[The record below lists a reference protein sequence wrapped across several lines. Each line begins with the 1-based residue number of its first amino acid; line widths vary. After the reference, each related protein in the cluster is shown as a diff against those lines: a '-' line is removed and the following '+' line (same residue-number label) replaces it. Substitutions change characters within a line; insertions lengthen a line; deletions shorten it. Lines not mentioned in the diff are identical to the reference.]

1 MKEILIKELSFLN
14 FKGLRDVTVTF
25 DGKQTTVSGENGA
38 GKSTI
43 FDGFTWLLFG
53 KNHKDKEQFGIKT
66 YDSNNNVIPKIPH
79 EVAATLLVDGE
90 EIKLRRCYIEK
101 WVKKR
106 GSAIEEFK
114 GHEQERFYNEVPC
127 NEAEWNAKIASICDE
142 RIFKFVTSP
151 TFFISQPKG
160 TQRELLFS
168 MAGNVSDAEIA
179 SGNAEFTQLLAD
191 TVNKTMDEYKREV
204 RAKISLIKDSVKG
217 IPSAI
222 EERRRDIFAEEDWEA
237 LEAELNE
244 KNAALANIEQQMLDA
259 SKAQQ
264 LADEQRTEILKQIN
278 ATNEAISQRSYAIV
292 DSVLAEHRKQIA
304 ERTALIDKAN
314 DLRRKIAR
322 QQQEKIEAQ
331 AAYDIANQQRD
342 KLVADYYAF
351 NKMTI
356 AIESEQ
362 MQVAEESFV
371 CPTCKRQYDIEDVE
385 RIQSQLQQNFIAG
398 KKKRLSEV
406 AKMITENETKGKEI
420 RAKRDA
426 AEERMAQLDIQI
438 EVLRKQIDEI
448 EAQPLFI
455 TEPIAPDSTPIIAV
469 DTKLKELKAKKDELS
484 ALYSKDALSVD
495 VSGLQEGRIILT
507 AAIDELKQRL
517 LQKELNERNLTR
529 IAELENQYRI
539 QSDEIAQLE
548 GIEYTIQEFSKAK
561 TRALEDKVNSLFK
574 SVKFKLFETQV
585 NGAEIETCE
594 ALVNGVPISDVN
606 DAGIIN
612 AGIDIINTIS
622 KHMGVCAPIFCDNA
636 EGVNNLADTDS
647 QVIRLVV
654 TTTPGLTVTNS

>member
-14 FKGLRDVTVTF
+14 FKGLRDITVTF
-25 DGKQTTVSGENGA
+25 EGKQTTISGENGA

-66 YDSNNNVIPKIPH
+66 YDANNNIIPKIPH
-79 EVAATLLVDGE
+79 EVSATLLVDGE
-90 EIKLRRCYIEK
+90 EIKLRRRYVEK

-127 NEAEWNAKIASICDE
+127 NEGEWNAKIAAICPE

-151 TFFISQPKG
+151 TFFISQPNG

-168 MAGNVSDAEIA
+168 MAGNISDAEVA
-179 SGNAEFTQLLAD
+179 TGNPEFTQLLAD
-191 TVNKTMDEYKREV
+191 TVNKTMEEYKREV
-204 RAKISLIKDSVKG
+204 RAKIALIKDSAKG

-222 EERRRDIFAEEDWEA
+222 EERRRDIVADEDWEA
-237 LEAELNE
+237 LATELEA

-259 SKAQQ
+259 AEAQRV
-264 LADEQRTEILKQIN
+264 ADEQRTETLKQIN
-278 ATNEAISQRSYAIV
+278 ATNEAIAQRSYAIV
-292 DSVLAEHRKQIA
+292 DSLFVEYRKQEA
-304 ERTALIDKAN
+304 ERSTLIGEAEE
-314 DLRRKIAR
+314 LRRAITR
-322 QQQEKIEAQ
+322 LHREKSEAQ
-331 AAYDIANQQRD
+331 TDYDTANQQRD
-342 KLVADYYAF
+342 KLIADYYAF
-351 NKMTI
+351 HKMTA
-356 AIESEQ
+356 AIEAEQ
-362 MQVAEESFV
+362 LQIESDSFI
-371 CPTCKRQYDIEDVE
+371 CPTCKRQYDFDDIE
-385 RIQSQLQQNFIAG
+385 RIQSQLKQNFLDS

-406 AKMITENETKGKEI
+406 AKMLADNEAKGKAAAAKRNAAKERMELLDSQITEYQNQI
-420 RAKRDA
+420 AK
-426 AEERMAQLDIQI
+426 I
-438 EVLRKQIDEI
+438 EK
-448 EAQPLFI
+448 QPLYLA
-455 TEPIAPDSTPIIAV
+455 EPIAPDSIPFIESDEQLNA
-469 DTKLKELKAKKDELS
+469 LKAKKEELV
-484 ALYSKDALSVD
+484 ALYKNGATTADI
-495 VSGLQEGRIILT
+495 SGLQEGRIILT
-507 AAIDELKQRL
+507 SAIDELKQRL
-517 LQKELNERNLTR
+517 MQKDINQRNLDR
-529 IAELENQYRI
+529 IAELETQYRQ
-539 QSDEIAQLE
+539 QSDEIARLE

-574 SVKFKLFETQV
+574 SVKFKLFDTQI

-622 KHMGVCAPIFCDNA
+622 KHMDVSAPIFCDNA
-636 EGVNNLADTDS
+636 EGVNKLADTHS

-654 TTTPGLTVTNS
+654 TATPGLTITNN